1 MMSSHELPDG
11 AADPRLTGPF
21 PAAKPSPD
29 AGGEAVSKKVR
40 CRLAD
45 CSGPGFTHEM
55 ACLLRVRLRL
65 AILIVL
71 AGLSFYFLFQLML
84 PGSGLDHR
92 PIYLL
97 FCGGEIAVM
106 TAASTLLWSRR
117 PLSMNVLRVVELV
130 IFGSI
135 AAFFA
140 WLQVDTYHDGAV
152 LRAIVPGNE
161 GLIFRLVGKAAALRW
176 FLLIVLYGTFIPN
189 IWKRCAAIVGSLA
202 LLPLILMTIG
212 SQLDKPTAPFVLSA
226 LPETMMLMATAVA
239 IAVFGS
245 HKIRELHMKAHEAQR
260 LGQYRLKQV
269 LGFGGMGTVYL
280 AEHVLLR
287 RPCAIKLIRPDQ
299 AGDPQTLIRFEREV
313 QATATLTHWNTIE
326 VFDYGH
332 ADDGTFYYV
341 MEYLPGMN
349 LEDLVEKH
357 GPMPPERAVHL
368 LQQVCQALREA
379 HGIGLIHRDIKPSN
393 IIACERGKVYDVA
406 KLLDFGLVKT
416 SGVENGSVRLTREG
430 TFAGSPA
437 FMSPEQA
444 AGRSHLDAR
453 SDIYNIGA
461 VAYYLMTSKLPFDR
475 LSALQMLHA
484 HAYEPLVPSPEFKEV
499 VPPDLQR
506 VILRCLEKDPDRRY
520 QDAISLKK
528 AFAACEGNPWTAERA
543 EEWWR
548 QHGNGSVPPPS
559 PELPE
564 EEKATVLIRR

>member
-1 MMSSHELPDG
+1 MSKPEPRDG
-11 AADPRLTGPF
+11 FADPRLTGPF
-21 PAAKPSPD
+21 HD
-29 AGGEAVSKKVR
+29 DGGEAVSKKVR
-40 CRLAD
+40 CRRVGG
-45 CSGPGFTHEM
+45 SGPGFTHEM

-71 AGLSFYFLFQLML
+71 VGLAFYFLFQLL
-84 PGSGLDHR
+84 PGAGLDHR

-106 TAASTLLWSRR
+106 TIASTLLWSRW
-117 PLSMNVLRVVELV
+117 PLSMNVLRIVELA

-135 AAFFA
+135 AVFFG
-140 WLQVDTYHDGAV
+140 WLQFDTYHDGAV

-161 GLIFRLVGKAAALRW
+161 SVIFRLVGKAAALRW

-189 IWKRCAAIVGSLA
+189 TWKRCAAVVGIFALLPIILTIVGSQF
-202 LLPLILMTIG
+202 G
-212 SQLDKPTAPFVLSA
+212 PTTSAYALSA
-226 LPETMMLMATAVA
+226 LPETCLLMAMASA

-269 LGFGGMGTVYL
+269 LGFGGMGAVYL

-299 AGDPQTLIRFEREV
+299 AGDPQTLVRFEREV

-332 ADDGTFYYV
+332 SDDGTFYYV

-357 GPMPPERAVHL
+357 GPMPPERVVHL
-368 LQQVCQALREA
+368 LRQVCSALREA

-416 SGVENGSVRLTREG
+416 SGIEGGSARLTREG

-444 AGRSHLDAR
+444 AGRSQLDAR
-453 SDIYNIGA
+453 SDIYNVGA
-461 VAYYLMTSKLPFDR
+461 VAYYLMTGKLPFDR
-475 LSALQMLHA
+475 LSTLQMLHA
-484 HAYEPLVPSPEFKEV
+484 HAYEPLVPTQEFKDV
-499 VPPDLQR
+499 VPADLQD

-520 QDAISLKK
+520 QDAVSLEK
-528 AFAACEGNPWTAERA
+528 AFAACESTNSWTPERA
-543 EEWWR
+543 EDWWR
-548 QHGNGSVPPPS
+548 QHGDGIVSAPPP
-559 PELPE
+559 ELRE
-564 EEKATVLIRR
+564 EEQPTVLIRR